1 MKEYE
6 LGLTQKIL
14 ARFNDCEDVMCRSIK
29 VGDRVANI
37 LFILDITSYE
47 TISDFIIKPLQQ
59 IETFPSDE
67 SCAEYIV
74 REVIQGREIKIA
86 QDVEEVIEEVLK
98 GKVCVLIEKE
108 QTMILVD
115 AAKFLTRAITEPPT
129 STVLQGPREG
139 FNESVKNNISLIRRR
154 LSTPD
159 LVIKNTK
166 IGRKTKTLVSL
177 VYIDKVANKKMVKQI
192 YDKLNQI
199 DIDGVLDSHYV
210 ATYLQMYPNSIF
222 KQVGTTEKPDIAVA
236 KLLEGRVVVI
246 VDGSPLALTLPFL
259 VFENFQSSEDYYT
272 NHHHASFVRWV
283 RLIGILFA
291 ILLPGVFVALQLYHY
306 SVIPI
311 KFLVTIA
318 NTTQGIPFPPLIEM
332 LFIVLLFELLNE
344 ASLRMPKYL
353 GMAMSIVGAL
363 ILGDTA
369 VSAGLI
375 SPPTVMIVALSSMT
389 TFTVADLSNQIS
401 ILRLGMILMG
411 ALFGIFGIMLGVVW
425 LISYMANLDSYGAPF
440 LAPLTPFIKQDMK
453 DFMRVDS
460 RIDMNLN
467 PQSFPNENKVRS
479 SRLNIQTKNKQ
490 MMSNTLKQKE
500 KSKRGKAENSHQF
513 ELKVKNPNNL
523 KMHAKNSKKT
533 IFKTQKAPKNGN
545 LKQKDKE
552 QFKPNN
558 ATKMQTKK
566 NEATDIN
573 DIKKEDFMLVENE
586 NSDLNKKE
594 NE

>member
-1 MKEYE
+1 MKDYE
-6 LGLTQKIL
+6 LGLTQRIL
-14 ARFNDCEDVMCRSIK
+14 ERFNECEDVMCRSIK
-29 VGDRVANI
+29 VGERVANI

-59 IETFPSDE
+59 IESVPSGE
-67 SCAEYIV
+67 KYSEYIV

-86 QDVEEVIEEVLK
+86 EDTEEVIDEILK

-159 LVIKNTK
+159 LVIRNLK

-177 VYIDKVANKKMVKQI
+177 VYIEKVASKKMVNQI
-192 YDKLNQI
+192 FEKLQQI

-236 KLLEGRVVVI
+236 KLLEGRVCVV
-246 VDGSPLALTLPFL
+246 VDGSPLVLTLPFL

-272 NHHHASFVRWV
+272 NHHHASFVRLV

-306 SVIPI
+306 SVVPI

-401 ILRLGMILMG
+401 LLRLAMILMG

-425 LISYMANLDSYGAPF
+425 LISYMASLDSYGAPF
-440 LAPLTPFIKQDMK
+440 LAPLTPFVKADMK

-467 PQSFPNENKVRS
+467 PKSFPNENAVRS
-479 SRLNIQTKNKQ
+479 SRVGVRTENKRVL
-490 MMSNTLKQKE
+490 SNTIKNNQDSESVGKVFKTKKE
-500 KSKRGKAENSHQF
+500 ESG
-513 ELKVKNPNNL
+513 
-523 KMHAKNSKKT
+523 AKNS
-533 IFKTQKAPKNGN
+533 
-545 LKQKDKE
+545 
-552 QFKPNN
+552 
-558 ATKMQTKK
+558 
-566 NEATDIN
+566 
-573 DIKKEDFMLVENE
+573 ENE
-586 NSDLNKKE
+586 QINEISESDFLVVEESDK
-594 NE
+594 